1 MIKDKVK
8 SLHNSFGSKDIPIP
22 IISVVV
28 PTFNRANLLPRAIS
42 SILQQTFSNFELI
55 IVDDGST
62 DNTVEVVK
70 EFTDPRIIFLPLG
83 KNYGGSYARNQG
95 IKAASTELIA
105 FLDSD
110 DEWLPEKLALQIKQL
125 QEADDP
131 LATVIYCL
139 GYECAEGQKKI
150 PSLVL
155 HEGDVFNHLLRGW
168 LPPTT
173 SLFMVKRSA
182 LLEVNGFDES
192 LPSFQDYDLWLSL
205 SAANNHFLAV
215 NQPLIIRYFHDQ
227 QIRGN
232 LIAKLKGL
240 EIFNKKWG
248 EIMKQRV
255 GYIEYWKFISLKK
268 SIIQLI
274 QVGQAVEEGKRLKA
288 FFYLISLLKHLPWSS
303 NMIIK
308 GIVLATLGNN
318 GYRLF
323 FLLKSKI
330 IQSINGFKQYQY

>member
-1 MIKDKVK
+1 MNI
-8 SLHNSFGSKDIPIP
+8 SNQEQPIV
-22 IISVVV
+22 SVIV

-42 SILQQTFSNFELI
+42 SILKQTFSNFELI

-62 DNTVEVVK
+62 DNTAEVVK

-95 IKAASTELIA
+95 IKAARTELIA

-110 DEWLPEKLALQIKQL
+110 DEWLPDKLELQLKRL
-125 QEADDP
+125 QDSDDP
-131 LATVIYCL
+131 LATVVYCL
-139 GYECAEGQKKI
+139 GYECVEEQRKM
-150 PSLVL
+150 PSLTL
-155 HEGDVFNHLLRGW
+155 FEGDVFNHLLEGW

-182 LLEVNGFDES
+182 LLEVNGFDER

-205 SAANNHFLAV
+205 AAANNHFLAV
-215 NQPLIIRYFHDQ
+215 NQPLIIRYFHEQ

-232 LIAKLKGL
+232 LVAKSTGL
-240 EIFNKKWG
+240 EIFKTKWG
-248 EIMKQRV
+248 ETMKQRV
-255 GYIEYWKFISLKK
+255 GYIEYWKFISLKT

-274 QVGQAVEEGKRLKA
+274 RVGKSVEDGKKMLA
-288 FFYLISLLKHLPWSS
+288 LSYVIGLLKYLPWSA

-308 GIVLATLGNN
+308 AIVLSTFGNN
-318 GYRLF
+318 GYRSI
-323 FLLKSKI
+323 FLLKSRI
-330 IQSINGFKQYQY
+330 KQLIKGSKKYQY

>member
-1 MIKDKVK
+1 MNS
-8 SLHNSFGSKDIPIP
+8 SLQGKPIV
-22 IISVVV
+22 SVIV

-42 SILQQTFSNFELI
+42 SILQQTLSNFELI

-62 DNTVEVVK
+62 DNTAEVVK
-70 EFTDPRIIFLPLG
+70 EFTDPRIKFLPLG

-110 DEWLPEKLALQIKQL
+110 DEWLAEKLELQVKRL
-125 QEADDP
+125 QESDDP
-131 LATVIYCL
+131 LATVVYCL
-139 GYECAEGQKKI
+139 GYECVEGQRKI
-150 PSLVL
+150 PSLHL
-155 HEGDVFNHLLRGW
+155 HEGDVFDNLLRGW

-205 SAANNHFLAV
+205 AAANNHFLAV
-215 NQPLIIRYFHDQ
+215 DQPLIIRYFHDQ

-232 LIAKLKGL
+232 LAAKSTGL
-240 EIFNKKWG
+240 EIFKNKWSLA
-248 EIMKQRV
+248 IKQRV
-255 GYIEYWKFISLKK
+255 GYIEYWKLISLKM

-274 QVGQAVEEGKRLKA
+274 KVGKSVEEGKRLMA
-288 FFYLISLLKHLPWSS
+288 FRYTVGLLQHLPWSI
-303 NMIIK
+303 NMIIR
-308 GIVLATLGNN
+308 GIVLSTLGNN
-318 GYRLF
+318 GYRSVF
-323 FLLKSKI
+323 MMKSKVM
-330 IQSINGFKQYQY
+330 QLINGFDKFQY

>member
-1 MIKDKVK
+1 MSI
-8 SLHNSFGSKDIPIP
+8 SIQEQPIV
-22 IISVVV
+22 SVVV
-28 PTFNRANLLPRAIS
+28 PTFNRANFLPRAIS

-62 DNTVEVVK
+62 DNTDEVVK
-70 EFTDPRIIFLPLG
+70 EFTDPRIMFLALG
-83 KNYGGSYARNQG
+83 KNYGGGYARNQG
-95 IKAASTELIA
+95 IKAASAELIA

-110 DEWLPEKLALQIKQL
+110 DEWLPNKLELQLKRL
-125 QEADDP
+125 QDSDDP
-131 LATVIYCL
+131 DATVIYGL
-139 GYECAEGQKKI
+139 GYECAEGQQKI

-155 HEGDVFNHLLRGW
+155 YEGDVLDHLLRGW

-182 LLEVNGFDES
+182 LLGVNGFDES

-205 SAANNHFLAV
+205 AAANNHFLAV

-232 LIAKLKGL
+232 LVAKSTGL
-240 EIFNKKWG
+240 EIFKTKWG

-255 GYIEYWKFISLKK
+255 GYIEYWRFISLKT

-274 QVGQAVEEGKRLKA
+274 RVGKSVEDGKKLLA
-288 FFYLISLLKHLPWSS
+288 WGYVIGLLKYLPWSA

-308 GIVLATLGNN
+308 GIVLSTLGNN
-318 GYRLF
+318 GYRAIFLF
-323 FLLKSKI
+323 KSR
-330 IQSINGFKQYQY
+330 INQLIKGYKTYQY